1 MALNYTTTGA
11 NILKTVYLP
20 AMSKLLDDGT
30 PLLKMIE
37 KKITPTEGNN
47 FKFAIHRGRNVASG
61 VGRAEGAALPTPGE
75 QGHVQATVPFKSL
88 YSSIEVTGQ
97 VMAAARSNKGSFVR
111 ALDNE
116 MQRSMV
122 DTKRSLNRQ
131 VNGDGTGALFYTVG
145 TDQATPADFDDGFGN
160 VVNRAIYGAEVAT
173 LDLIDASDHTTV
185 LTSARAFT
193 RGADGAGVTSFS
205 WTGGVLS
212 GSVAADDYL
221 IYTDS
226 ARSEMVGIQGIISN
240 ANPLTLSGGLHGLP
254 VASYADWVAQI
265 LGSDSSRQD
274 LTFNLIQQ
282 LLSRITSESAIDQRD
297 IKILHCH
304 QSIADTYAELCRNER
319 VFHNTVEL
327 DGGFEAI
334 AYSGIPVVPDV
345 QCRRNALYAITP
357 SSLSIA
363 QMAPLEWIE
372 EDGAVLFRVPGNG
385 TTYDKYGATAR
396 VYQEV
401 LCHAR
406 NQNGAILGLN
416 DNWA

>member
-37 KKITPTEGNN
+37 KKITPVEGNN

-61 VGRAEGAALPTPGE
+61 VGRTEGAALPTPGE
-75 QGHVQATVPFKSL
+75 QGHVQATVPFKSI

-131 VNGDGTGALFYTVG
+131 VNGDGTGALFYSTGVDD
-145 TDQATPADFDDGFGN
+145 TTPANFDDGLGN
-160 VVNRAIYGAEVAT
+160 VVNRAYYGAEVAS
-173 LDLIDASDHTTV
+173 LDVIDASDNV
-185 LTSARAFT
+185 TSLGTRVFT
-193 RGADGAGVTSFS
+193 RGADGTGVTAFT
-205 WTGGVLS
+205 WTGGAIT
-212 GSVAADDYL
+212 GVADGDYA
-221 IYTDS
+221 IYTGS
-226 ARSEMVGIQGIISN
+226 TASEMVGIQAIIS
-240 ANPLTLSGGLHGLP
+240 ASNPITLAGGLHGLP
-254 VASYADWVAQI
+254 VASYPDWVAQVT
-265 LGSDSSRQD
+265 GSDASRQD
-274 LTFNLIQQ
+274 LTFNAIQQ

-357 SSLSIA
+357 ASLSIA

-406 NQNGAILGLN
+406 NQNGVLLGLN
-416 DNWA
+416 DNWV

>member
-37 KKITPTEGNN
+37 KKITPVEGNS

-75 QGHVQATVPFKSL
+75 QSHVQATVPFKSL

-97 VMAAARSNKGSFVR
+97 VMAASRSNKGAFVR

-131 VNGDGTGALFYTVG
+131 VNGDGTGALFYSTG
-145 TDQATPADFDDGFGN
+145 TDDATPANFDDGLGN
-160 VVNRAIYGAEVAT
+160 VVNRALYGAEVAT
-173 LDLIDASDHTTV
+173 LDTIAVSDHTSIVTV
-185 LTSARAFT
+185 GTRAFT
-193 RGADGAGVTSFS
+193 RGADGAGVTAFT
-205 WTGGVLS
+205 WTGGAITGIADNDYFVYKD
-212 GSVAADDYL
+212 GS
-221 IYTDS
+221 
-226 ARSEMVGIQGIISN
+226 RSEMVGIQGIISA
-240 ANPLTLSGGLHGLP
+240 ANPLTLTGGLHGLA
-254 VASYADWVAQI
+254 VASYPDWVAQI

-401 LCHAR
+401 LCHTR

>member
-1 MALNYTTTGA
+1 MSLNYTTTGA
-11 NILKTVYLP
+11 NILKTVYAP
-20 AMSKLLDDGT
+20 AMSKLLNDAT

-37 KKITPTEGNN
+37 KKITPIEGNS

-61 VGRAEGAALPTPGE
+61 VGRAEGAALPTPSY

-97 VMAAARSNKGSFVR
+97 VMAASRSNKGSFVR

-131 VNGDGTGALFYTVG
+131 VNGDGTGALFYSTG
-145 TDQATPADFDDGFGN
+145 TDDATPANFDDGLGN
-160 VVNRAIYGAEVAT
+160 VVNRANYGAEVAS
-173 LDLIDASDHTTV
+173 LDVIDASDHTTSLGTRV
-185 LTSARAFT
+185 FT
-193 RGADGAGVTSFS
+193 RGADGTGVTAFT
-205 WTGGVLS
+205 WTGGAITGVADGDYAIHT
-212 GSVAADDYL
+212 GS
-221 IYTDS
+221 TQ
-226 ARSEMVGIQGIISN
+226 SEMVGIQAIISN
-240 ANPLTLSGGLHGLP
+240 ANPTTLSGGLHGLA
-254 VASYADWVAQI
+254 VASYPDWVAQV
-265 LGSDSSRQD
+265 LGSDASRQD

-282 LLSRITSESAIDQRD
+282 LLSRITSESSIDQRD
-297 IKILHCH
+297 IKLLHCH
-304 QSIADTYAELCRNER
+304 QSILDTYAELCRNER

-327 DGGFEAI
+327 DGGFESV
-334 AYSGIPVVPDV
+334 AYNGIPVVADV
-345 QCRRNALYAITP
+345 QCRRNALYAIAP

-372 EDGAVLFRVPGNG
+372 EDGAILFRVPGNG

-396 VYQEV
+396 VYQEI

-406 NQNGAILGLN
+406 NQNGVILGLN
-416 DNWA
+416 DNWV

>member
-1 MALNYTTTGA
+1 MSLNYTTTGA
-11 NILKTVYLP
+11 NILKTVYAP
-20 AMSKLLDDGT
+20 AMSKLLNDAT

-37 KKITPTEGNN
+37 KKITPIEGNS
-47 FKFAIHRGRNVASG
+47 FKFAIHRGRNTASG
-61 VGRAEGAALPTPGE
+61 VGRAEGAALPTPGY

-97 VMAAARSNKGSFVR
+97 VMAASRSNKGSFVR

-131 VNGDGTGALFYTVG
+131 VNSDGTGALAYWTG
-145 TDQATPADFDDGFGN
+145 TDDAPAALTLDDGLGN
-160 VVNRAIYGAEVAT
+160 PVSRANIGAEVPT
-173 LDLIDASDHTTV
+173 VDVIDASDHTTV
-185 LTSARAFT
+185 LGSDLTLT
-193 RGADGAGVTSFS
+193 RGADAATSTAFVGTGTVTG
-205 WTGGVLS
+205 T
-212 GSVAADDYL
+212 ADGDYAV
-221 IYTDS
+221 YADS
-226 ARSEMVGIQGIISN
+226 ARSEMVGIQAIIS
-240 ANPLTLSGGLHGLP
+240 ASNPPTLSGGLHGLA
-254 VASYADWVAQI
+254 VASYPDWVAQV
-265 LGSDSSRQD
+265 LGSDASRQD

-282 LLSRITSESAIDQRD
+282 LLSRITSESSIDQRD

-304 QSIADTYAELCRNER
+304 QSILDTYAELCRNER

-327 DGGFEAI
+327 DGGFESV
-334 AYSGIPVVPDV
+334 AYNGIPVVADV
-345 QCRRNALYAITP
+345 QCRRNALYAIAP

-372 EDGAVLFRVPGNG
+372 EDGAILFRVPGNG

-396 VYQEV
+396 VYQEI

-406 NQNGAILGLN
+406 NQNGVILGLN

>member
-37 KKITPTEGNN
+37 KKVTPTEGNS

-61 VGRAEGAALPTPGE
+61 VGRAEGAALPAAGE

-131 VNGDGTGALFYTVG
+131 VNGDGTGALFYWTG
-145 TDQATPADFDDGFGN
+145 ADDATPANMDDNLGN
-160 VVNRAIYGAEVAT
+160 VVNRANYGAEVAT
-173 LDLIDASDHTTV
+173 LDIVDATDHTTV
-185 LTSARAFT
+185 LGSDLVMT
-193 RGADGAGVTSFS
+193 RGADGTGVTAFT
-205 WTGGVLS
+205 WT
-212 GSVAADDYL
+212 GSVAGTADGDYAV
-221 IYTDS
+221 YADS
-226 ARSEMVGIQGIISN
+226 ARSEMVGIQGIIS
-240 ANPLTLSGGLHGLP
+240 ASNPLTLSGGLHGLT
-254 VASYADWVAQI
+254 VASYPDWVAQI